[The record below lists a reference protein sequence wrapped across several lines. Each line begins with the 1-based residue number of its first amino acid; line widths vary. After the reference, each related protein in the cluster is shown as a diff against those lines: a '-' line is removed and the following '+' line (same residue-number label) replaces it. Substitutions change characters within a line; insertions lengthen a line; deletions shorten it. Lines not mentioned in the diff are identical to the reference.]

1 MVGQIVHQETPGPL
15 DFIFQSTNL
24 ADPFPSYY
32 QLLITQVWSV
42 EDDANSLGNCPVGSW
57 FGMFWVLRHLGVKQT
72 SGHSGWSPGHQQ
84 GS

>member
-42 EDDANSLGNCPVGSW
+42 EDDANHWATVLWAVG
-57 FGMFWVLRHLGVKQT
+57 LEC
-72 SGHSGWSPGHQQ
+72 SGF
-84 GS
+84 